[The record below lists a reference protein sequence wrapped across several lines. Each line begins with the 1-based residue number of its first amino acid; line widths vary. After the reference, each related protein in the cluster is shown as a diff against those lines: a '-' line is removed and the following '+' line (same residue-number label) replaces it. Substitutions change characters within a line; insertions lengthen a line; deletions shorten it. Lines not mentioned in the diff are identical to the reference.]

1 MSTIK
6 YPTVY
11 VDLYDIDGNAFA
23 IMGAVTK
30 AMRREGIS
38 QEEQDAYFK
47 EARSGDYNHLLA
59 TTAEWVNIEL

>member
-11 VDLYDIDGNAFA
+11 VDLYDVDSNAFA

-30 AMRREGIS
+30 AMRKEGIS
-38 QEEQDAYFK
+38 KEERDAYFA
-47 EARSGDYNHLLA
+47 EATSGDYSHLLA
-59 TTAEWVNIEL
+59 TTAEWVNVEL

>member
-11 VDLYDIDGNAFA
+11 VDLYDIDSNAFA

-38 QEEQDAYFK
+38 KEERDAYFA
-47 EARSGDYNHLLA
+47 EATSGDYNHLLA
-59 TTAEWVNIEL
+59 TTTNWVNVEL

>member
-11 VDLYDIDGNAFA
+11 VDLYDVDGNAFA

-30 AMRREGIS
+30 AMRREGIP
-38 QEEQDAYFK
+38 QEERDAYFK
-47 EARSGDYNHLLA
+47 EATSGDYNHLLV
-59 TTAEWVNIEL
+59 TTNNWVNVEL

>member
-11 VDLYDIDGNAFA
+11 VDLYDIDSNAFA

-30 AMRREGIS
+30 AMRKEGIS
-38 QEEQDAYFK
+38 KEERDAYFA
-47 EARSGDYNHLLA
+47 EATSGDYSHLLA
-59 TTAEWVNIEL
+59 TTTNWVNVEL